1 MPPKDPLLA
10 TLKVCILSLQSDA
23 AAITDASTQLSSCC
37 QLLEL
42 IFRKGLQQPVL
53 GFVRRDYWHCVEQLL
68 QQDTCSGLSPLSLA
82 VERTSGCRKLLTA
95 QGRGRFFL
103 RLALSRRILG
113 SVVQH
118 MLHTPKVLEW
128 YSAAISIFRNEEL
141 VEPFLSLL
149 LVLSEMDFKLNI
161 ENCSFLDESWLLP
174 VCEVYEAVP
183 CRELGMVLRYLGG
196 RVFVLD
202 LIEGSQAQV
211 DRCAQPG
218 DVIDEING
226 ISLRNASNGQAGV
239 VLARLKGRPLSLRL
253 LRWRQEDGTVYTPL
267 VKLLQALQQENPSLK
282 LSPTQMPHQQ
292 GCDGHQ
298 QGQSQCLKEGRIVY
312 IVQYLGKANI
322 GMYGGKEV
330 LQQGIPLVLE
340 KKHPSKTVLF
350 DLKETH
356 LTCTEK
362 SNKQE
367 LFQHHY
373 PEISCVGRYSR
384 PDYTIFA
391 FCVADCPETPESNGF
406 CCVVLQAGSARE
418 CEDIVS
424 RIATGFKHTEW
435 FV

>member
-1 MPPKDPLLA
+1 MSPKDPLLG
-10 TLKVCILSLQSDA
+10 TLKVCILGLQSDGA
-23 AAITDASTQLSSCC
+23 TVTDSSPQLSSCC

-53 GFVRRDYWHCVEQLL
+53 GLVRRDYWHCIELLL
-68 QQDTCSGLSPLSLA
+68 QQDTCSGLSALSLA
-82 VERTSGCRKLLTA
+82 MEQTSTCRKLLTA

-103 RLALSRRILG
+103 RLALNRRILG

-118 MLHTPKVLEW
+118 MLHTPKVLEC
-128 YSAAISIFRNEEL
+128 YDPAVSIFRNEEF

-149 LVLSEMDFKLNI
+149 LVLSEMEFKLNI

-183 CRELGMVLRYLGG
+183 CRELGMVLRYLAG

-202 LIEGSQAQV
+202 LLEGSQAQV
-211 DRCAQPG
+211 DQCVQPG

-253 LRWRQEDGTVYTPL
+253 LRWRGEDGAVYPPL
-267 VKLLQALQQENPSLK
+267 IKLLRTLQQENPSLQLNSSTILK
-282 LSPTQMPHQQ
+282 QR
-292 GCDGHQ
+292 GCEGRQ
-298 QGQSQCLKEGRIVY
+298 PGQSQCLKEGRIVY
-312 IVQYLGKANI
+312 IVQYLGRANI
-322 GMYGGKEV
+322 GVYGGKEV

-340 KKHPSKTVLF
+340 KRHPSKTVLF

-362 SNKQE
+362 STKQE

-373 PEISCVGRYSR
+373 PEISCVGRYSQ

-391 FCVADCPETPESNGF
+391 FCVADCPETPESTGF

-424 RIATGFKHTEW
+424 RIAAGFKHTEW